1 VRSVDYFI
9 PDAQAEVPSHAI
21 AAYIDAYTQSD
32 GLIVDPFCRSAAIV
46 LQALKAGR
54 RVVAV
59 CFNPLAALRTRLA
72 LTPAP
77 ARELDA
83 AVTQVGDSLKHDL
96 TLRAHL
102 QHLYRTTC
110 RTCGGQ
116 TVADYFVWERGGEQ
130 PSQVHYDCPSCQQSG
145 LWDCNESDLQ
155 VLHEVEPRGLYYW
168 YVLDRIARDED
179 KGRKFAVQ
187 LLDLY
192 TPRNLYVLSNL
203 ALKIEDLFAKSPL
216 GDFLRLSFL
225 QCLELGSKL
234 NAVPG
239 EPAPPRSAPLRPPPR
254 FIEHNVWR
262 LFEHTARQLGRQQPV
277 SAVTLAADPADLI
290 SGESGDKAFVG
301 QLSARE
307 LVSRLPAGSVD
318 LIWTRPPLVGREHW
332 AMTYLWTGWLYGHEE
347 SALLWPL
354 VRKRTPDW
362 PWYLQ
367 ALRTTFS
374 AMRKVLAPEG
384 RIVFFAQ
391 DRELAY
397 HETLVLAA
405 AAAALRLQNALYQPS
420 EEMATAPYGELRG
433 AYQTTCTL
441 GAPAPPW
448 PITRDELAATVRQVA
463 VQAAEKTLQQR
474 AEPAPF
480 ARLHCHI
487 WEALAQQGLLQRI
500 MSMEELPS
508 PLEFAPGQIQAAL
521 EREFERTFTQL
532 WDSEEELTCW
542 WWLANP
548 PDTLPLTERVEEG
561 VCELL
566 ESVRAIGTRE
576 FLCAIHKQFP
586 GLLTPD
592 HEWIMACLKS
602 YAEQVAPERW
612 SLKEEEHL
620 AHRVQAREMNLGC
633 LKDLGRRLGYDVRLG
648 AGGFDAQWVQ
658 PDGDVLV
665 FVALDSAAL
674 SRALNLAQ
682 PSELPPVRR
691 TAIVTTA
698 RQELIRRKLARSIW
712 LRKLLA
718 EQGWQ
723 FIRDADL
730 RDWASQPQVSLA
742 DLDSFVGLDLLA
754 AQDRTQLPLI

>member
-1 VRSVDYFI
+1 MRSVDYFI

-32 GLIVDPFCRSAAIV
+32 GLVVDPFCRSAAIV

-54 RVVAV
+54 RVIAV

-72 LTPAP
+72 LTAVP

-83 AVTQVGDSLKHDL
+83 AVTRMGDSPKHDL

-110 RTCGGQ
+110 RACRGET
-116 TVADYFVWERGGEQ
+116 TADYFIWERGGTQ
-130 PSQVHYDCPSCQQSG
+130 PSQVHYHCASCQDSG
-145 LWDCNESDLQ
+145 LRDCDEHDLQ
-155 VLHEVEPRGLYYW
+155 VLREVQPRGLYYW
-168 YVLDRIARDED
+168 YVLDRIAREDD
-179 KGRKFAVQ
+179 KGRKLAIQ

-203 ALKIEDLFAKSPL
+203 ALKIEDLFTNSPL
-216 GDFLRLSFL
+216 RGFLRLAFL

-239 EPAPPRSAPLRPPPR
+239 QPAPSQSSPLRPPPR
-254 FIEHNVWR
+254 FVEHNAWQ
-262 LFEHTARQLGRQQPV
+262 LFEHAARQLTQQQPASPV
-277 SAVTLAADPADLI
+277 ALAASPADLI
-290 SGESGDKAFVG
+290 SSESGAKAFVG

-307 LVSRLPAGSVD
+307 LVSRLPDGSVD
-318 LIWTRPPLVGREHW
+318 LIWTRPPPVGREHW
-332 AMTYLWTGWLYGHEE
+332 ALVYLWTGWLYGHQE
-347 SALLWPL
+347 STLLWPL
-354 VRKRTPDW
+354 VRQRSPDW

-367 ALRTTFS
+367 AMRTTFS
-374 AMRKVLAPEG
+374 ALRKVLAPEG

-391 DRELAY
+391 DRGLPY
-397 HETLVLAA
+397 HETVSLAA
-405 AAAALRLQNALYQPS
+405 AAAALHLQNALYQPS
-420 EEMATAPYGELRG
+420 EEIATAPYGELRG
-433 AYQTTCTL
+433 AYQTTWTL

-448 PITRDELAATVRQVA
+448 PITRDELAATMRQVA
-463 VQAAEKTLQQR
+463 VQAAEETLQER
-474 AEPAPF
+474 AEPTPF
-480 ARLHCHI
+480 ARLHGHI
-487 WEALAQQGLLQRI
+487 LEALAQQGLLQRI
-500 MSMEELPS
+500 MSLEELPL
-508 PLEFAPGQIQAAL
+508 PQQFARQQIQAAL
-521 EREFERTFTQL
+521 ESEVEHTFTQL
-532 WDSEEELTCW
+532 WDSEEELACW

-548 PDTLPLTERVEEG
+548 PDILPLSERVEES

-566 ESVRAIGTRE
+566 ESVRAIGTEE
-576 FLCAIHKQFP
+576 FLCAIHEQFP

-592 HEWIMACLKS
+592 QEWIMACLKS
-602 YAEQVAPERW
+602 YAEQLAPARW
-612 SLKEEEHL
+612 SLKEEDHL
-620 AHRVQAREMNLGC
+620 AQRVQAREMNLGY
-633 LKDLGRRLGYDVRLG
+633 LQELGRRLGYDVGLG
-648 AGGFDAQWVQ
+648 AQGFDVQWVQ

-665 FVALDSAAL
+665 FVVLDSAAL
-674 SRALNLAQ
+674 SRALNPGR
-682 PSELPPVRR
+682 PSELLPIRR

-698 RQELIRRKLARSIW
+698 RQELIRQKLARSIW

-742 DLDSFVGLDLLA
+742 DLDSVVGLDLLA
-754 AQDRTQLPLI
+754 AQDRTQLTLI